1 MEVTIP
7 TNLHITTMS
16 RYNSEFPFAVAFPPQ
31 ATTNVLAEWLA
42 AQGSTQAH
50 IAETEKYA
58 HVTFFNG
65 GVEAEFKD
73 EERHMVPSPAQGAVQ
88 AVADTVAKVM
98 ESNKHDFV
106 MCNFALPDMPRT
118 PQVGH
123 KGNYDSAVKAI
134 TATNTA
140 VGTIYAACQGAGYVL
155 LMMADHGNAEQLL
168 NAETGAP
175 HTAHT
180 CNPVPFILAAPPAS
194 KGKYGLKEDGEKTYG
209 NEGAEEGEENGALC
223 DVAPT
228 VLDLMG

>member
-31 ATTNVLAEWLA
+31 AMTNVLAEWLA

-58 HVTFFNG
+58 HVTFFFN
-65 GVEAEFKD
+65 
-73 EERHMVPSPAQGAVQ
+73 AVSRRSSRTRSGIWSLRPPK
-88 AVADTVAKVM
+88 AVADTVAKVV

-134 TATNTA
+134 PPPTPPWARSTPRA
-140 VGTIYAACQGAGYVL
+140 RARVRPPHDG
-155 LMMADHGNAEQLL
+155 DHGNAEQLL
-168 NAETGAP
+168 NAETGAR
-175 HTAHT
+175 TRRTRAIR
-180 CNPVPFILAAPPAS
+180 CRLYLRRRRRVRGS
-194 KGKYGLKEDGEKTYG
+194 
-209 NEGAEEGEENGALC
+209 
-223 DVAPT
+223 
-228 VLDLMG
+228 MG

>member
-1 MEVTIP
+1 
-7 TNLHITTMS
+7 MS

-73 EERHMVPSPAQGAVQ
+73 EERHMWRFYPHSVQ
-88 AVADTVAKVM
+88 AVADTVAKVV
-98 ESNKHDFV
+98 ESNMHDFV

-123 KGNYDSAVKAI
+123 KGNYDSA
-134 TATNTA
+134 
-140 VGTIYAACQGAGYVL
+140 GAGYVL

-209 NEGAEEGEENGALC
+209 NEGAEEEEENGALC

-228 VLDLMG
+228 VLDLMGCRSRRVRVFFFLFRCLVGG